1 MAALKK
7 LRCCIKDNTILPPAS
22 ILDKNGNE
30 ITQVKTSS
38 GEIL

>member
-7 LRCCIKDNTILPPAS
+7 LRCCIQDNTILPPAS
-22 ILDKNGNE
+22 VLDKNGNE